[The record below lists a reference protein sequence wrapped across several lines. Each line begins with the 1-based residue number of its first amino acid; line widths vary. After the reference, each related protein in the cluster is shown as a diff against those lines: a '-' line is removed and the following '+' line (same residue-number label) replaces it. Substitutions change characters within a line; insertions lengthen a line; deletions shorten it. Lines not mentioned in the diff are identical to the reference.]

1 MNKSLIL
8 KSLKVLL
15 LVLIGV
21 SFFLP
26 FVTGKVFSTQLS
38 AFVTFSDNLF
48 NVDDFA
54 IRLGKTADSTMI
66 YVYIYMAL
74 AVVAAVIL
82 FVKEAYGR
90 IANLVVAGLGL
101 VIHSYVYYSVFI
113 DKSDDLK
120 AALKVVHPQLGH
132 TLTMNVGY
140 GLFVGLAL
148 VVVAFVVELY
158 GKKLL
163 KSE

>member
-1 MNKSLIL
+1 M
-8 KSLKVLL
+8 
-15 LVLIGV
+15 
-21 SFFLP
+21 
-26 FVTGKVFSTQLS
+26 ST
-38 AFVTFSDNLF
+38 
-48 NVDDFA
+48 
-54 IRLGKTADSTMI
+54 
-66 YVYIYMAL
+66 YMAL
-74 AVVAAVIL
+74 AVVASVIL

-90 IANLVVAGLGL
+90 VANLVTAGLGL

-140 GLFVGLAL
+140 GLFVGLVL
-148 VVVAFVVELY
+148 VVVAFVFELY

-163 KSE
+163 KSA